1 MERCDFSSVIT
12 IISDHISESKR
23 GNQSDLM
30 YALFDTFATDEIN
43 IEETFDEGAVCRW
56 VNGVRK
62 ISPKIT
68 KYYSDN
74 NKKSCLSSDI
84 EQNILPRLV
93 DSDMAVR
100 DIYDLVV
107 YDTTISDGVKQK
119 LTAGYPFSN
128 SKEKAD

>member
-1 MERCDFSSVIT
+1 MERCDFCSVIT

-68 KYYSDN
+68 KYYSDH
-74 NKKSCLSSDI
+74 NKKICLSSDI
-84 EQNILPRLV
+84 EQNILPMMY
-93 DSDMAVR
+93 DSDMAVQE
-100 DIYDLVV
+100 IYDLIV
-107 YDTTISDGVKQK
+107 
-119 LTAGYPFSN
+119 F
-128 SKEKAD
+128 